1 MFVLIFIYLDQ
12 SLQRP
17 HNNYDPEDHDD
28 ANLFLVNSLTALHK
42 YANIIRVCKCI
53 CAKAHRCS
61 IEVYYSYI
69 SSVRFRVL
77 DDVLRC
83 YEDAFTSGCG
93 NTAGAVIVEVIK
105 RAFNDPYYLRLKYKP
120 DCSLHAG
127 KVDRKPVTRTVYRN
141 SGNSRPS
148 GERTTTR
155 SGARWRGGSSDVS
168 LLILAVMF
176 VQLSMR
182 SPM

>member
-1 MFVLIFIYLDQ
+1 MYSNDF
-12 SLQRP
+12 
-17 HNNYDPEDHDD
+17 
-28 ANLFLVNSLTALHK
+28 
-42 YANIIRVCKCI
+42 
-53 CAKAHRCS
+53 
-61 IEVYYSYI
+61 YYSRI

-93 NTAGAVIVEVIK
+93 SAGGAVIVEVIK

-120 DCSLHAG
+120 DCALHAG

-148 GERTTTR
+148 GERTTPQ
-155 SGARWRGGSSDVS
+155 SGARWRGGSSDVL

-176 VQLSMR
+176 VQLSTR
-182 SPM
+182 SPV